1 MGAVRE
7 TLMPARNSGD
17 NQVPCVGVGLSESLT
32 SKVHHVLDAGSH
44 FMWEW
49 GKPDSTLFSP
59 SHFPLSQSGEPSF
72 LPQEVSCLEEGI
84 QRAAP
89 LLVVLSEP
97 EICCQGWMGHGD
109 LSHSILSIL
118 SAPNNVKV
126 VAGSV
131 FPRGI
136 IQEFTAS
143 RCHSSLSVLLLQV
156 KKSAKKLQ
164 PQSTEP
170 VKRPSQKEKK
180 GRPEEKPRTRSAL
193 T

>member
-1 MGAVRE
+1 
-7 TLMPARNSGD
+7 
-17 NQVPCVGVGLSESLT
+17 
-32 SKVHHVLDAGSH
+32 
-44 FMWEW
+44 MWEW

-131 FPRGI
+131 FPRGDN
-136 IQEFTAS
+136 S
-143 RCHSSLSVLLLQV
+143 GVHSQPLP
-156 KKSAKKLQ
+156 LQ
-164 PQSTEP
+164 PLCFAAA
-170 VKRPSQKEKK
+170 
-180 GRPEEKPRTRSAL
+180 GEEVS
-193 T
+193 